1 MPAGSVVPTSHTID
15 LLADLTKSIPRCR
28 EKSWLTA
35 FLNMR
40 IWQPSQHCGWTSFP
54 GVDAT
59 VPRGG
64 VCVTKP
70 WIPAA
75 LWLFVP
81 MECRVRDALWLLWLS
96 HGRWYTFWIVPWTM
110 CSGIPEVPVRR
121 WTALSLAKL
130 PGGVT
135 WRCSAPQ
142 SPAFQSSQ
150 TDWRHESKWTLQRI
164 LAPTCLSFPSGRA
177 DILEHTQ
184 HVPAVSCP
192 SSQFPQNLCAQW
204 INW

>member
-1 MPAGSVVPTSHTID
+1 MQGKE
-15 LLADLTKSIPRCR
+15 LTH
-28 EKSWLTA
+28 
-35 FLNMR
+35 R
-40 IWQPSQHCGWTSFP
+40 ISQHAHMTAITTLWLNVFS
-54 GVDAT
+54 
-59 VPRGG
+59 RGG
-64 VCVTKP
+64 CNSPERRGLCHQALNPGCFVT
-70 WIPAA
+70 
-75 LWLFVP
+75 FVP